1 MIVSEN
7 GISLSEDDLKEIFA
21 LFCSATRF
29 EKLQVYDEQNDH
41 YFHNVQLSEEHS
53 LTEETREFALDAWR
67 AVISFLNS
75 KGYSLS
81 KDGRVIIKLSFSDD
95 EFID

>member
-7 GISLSEDDLKEIFA
+7 GIRLSEDDLKEIFA

-29 EKLQVYDEQNDH
+29 EKLQVYDEQSDH
-41 YFHNVQLSEEHS
+41 YFHKVQLSEEYS

-81 KDGRVIIKLSFSDD
+81 KDGRIIRLSFSDD

>member
-1 MIVSEN
+1 MIASEN
-7 GISLSEDDLKEIFA
+7 GIVLSEDDLKEIFA
-21 LFCSATRF
+21 LFSSATKF
-29 EKLQVYDEQNDH
+29 EKLQVYDEQSDH
-41 YFHNVQLSEEHS
+41 YFHNVRLSEEYS

-75 KGYSLS
+75 NGYSLS
-81 KDGRVIIKLSFSDD
+81 KDGRIVRLSFSDD

>member
-7 GISLSEDDLKEIFA
+7 FTSV
-21 LFCSATRF
+21 TRF
-29 EKLQVYDEQNDH
+29 EKLQVYDEQSDH
-41 YFHNVQLSEEHS
+41 YFQNVQLSEEHS

-67 AVISFLNS
+67 VVISFLNS

-81 KDGRVIIKLSFSDD
+81 KDGRIIRLSFIDD

>member
-7 GISLSEDDLKEIFA
+7 GIRLSEDDLKEIFA

-29 EKLQVYDEQNDH
+29 EKLQVYDEESDD
-41 YFHNVQLSEEHS
+41 YFHKVQLSEEYS

-81 KDGRVIIKLSFSDD
+81 KDGRIIRLSFSDD